1 MAVEARDLEVR
12 YGTRVALDHVDL
24 DAPDGQVTCLLG
36 PSGSGKTTLLRVLAG
51 LERAFGG
58 RVRIDGDDVTDVPT
72 HRRGVGLMFQ
82 EHALFPHEDV
92 GGNVAF
98 GLKMQHASG
107 TAIRSRVTEV
117 LALVGLAGFEGRAI
131 DQLSGG
137 EQQRVALARA
147 LAPQP
152 RVLLLDEPLGALDR
166 ELRER
171 LLVDL
176 RTLFGRL
183 GLTVVFVTHD
193 QDEAFA
199 LGDRIVVLRDGR
211 VEQAAPA
218 AEVWRTPASPSV
230 ARFLGCALCEAV
242 VDAGVACGPWGDV
255 PVDAPDGAVQL
266 ASRPDAFRLVE
277 LAHAADARPAAVVA
291 VGFRRDRRFV
301 TVQPD
306 GGGPPLTV
314 ALASTDK
321 QPEPG
326 TNVAFAV
333 DPSAVS
339 VLPRD

>member
-1 MAVEARDLEVR
+1 MGVEARRIEVR
-12 YGTRVALDHVDL
+12 YGDRVALDAVDL
-24 DAPDGQVTCLLG
+24 DAPDAQVTCLLG
-36 PSGSGKTTLLRVLAG
+36 PSGSGKTTLLRVVAG
-51 LERAFGG
+51 LEPAFAGE
-58 RVRIDGDDVTDVPT
+58 VRIDGDDVTRVPT

-82 EHALFPHEDV
+82 EHALFPHQDV

-98 GLKMQHASG
+98 GLKMQGAG
-107 TAIRSRVTEV
+107 GEAVRSRVTEV
-117 LALVGLAGFEGRAI
+117 LALVGLAGFEGRSI

-183 GLTVVFVTHD
+183 GLTIVFVTHD
-193 QDEAFA
+193 QDEALA

-218 AEVWRTPASPSV
+218 AEVWRTPASASV
-230 ARFLGCALCEAV
+230 ARFLGCALCDGV
-242 VDAGVACGPWGDV
+242 VTTGRASSPWGEIEV
-255 PVDAPDGAVQL
+255 TAPDGPVLL
-266 ASRPDAFRLVE
+266 ASRPDAFRLVDTD
-277 LAHAADARPAAVVA
+277 DAPTAVVMG
-291 VGFRRDRRFV
+291 VGYRRDRRFV

-306 GGGPPLTV
+306 AGGPPLAV
-314 ALASTDK
+314 ALASMDP

-326 TNVAFAV
+326 TQVRFSV
-333 DPSAVS
+333 DAGAIT
-339 VLPRD
+339 VLPPT

>member
-1 MAVEARDLEVR
+1 MGVEARGIEVR
-12 YGTRVALDHVDL
+12 YGDRVALHGVDL
-24 DAPDGQVTCLLG
+24 DAPDAQITCLLG

-51 LERAFGG
+51 LEPAFAGE
-58 RVRIDGDDVTDVPT
+58 VRIDGDDVTKVPT

-82 EHALFPHEDV
+82 EHALFPHQDV

-98 GLKMQHASG
+98 GLRMQGASG
-107 TAIRSRVTEV
+107 DATRSRVIEV
-117 LALVGLAGFEGRAI
+117 LDLVGLAGFEGRAI
-131 DQLSGG
+131 DELSGG

-193 QDEAFA
+193 QDEALA

-218 AEVWRTPASPSV
+218 AEVWRTPASASV
-230 ARFLGCALCEAV
+230 ARFLGCALCDATVTSGRAV
-242 VDAGVACGPWGDV
+242 GPWGGI
-255 PVDAPDGAVQL
+255 PVAAPDGPVQL
-266 ASRPDAFRLVE
+266 ASRPDAFRLVVGE
-277 LAHAADARPAAVVA
+277 TGDGVAAAVVA
-291 VGFRRDRRFV
+291 VGYRRDRRFV

-306 GGGPPLTV
+306 AGGPPLTI
-314 ALASTDK
+314 ALASIDAR
-321 QPEPG
+321 PEPG
-326 TNVAFAV
+326 TQVRFAV
-333 DPSAVS
+333 DPAAVT
-339 VLPRD
+339 VLPPG

>member
-1 MAVEARDLEVR
+1 MGVEARGLEVR
-12 YGTRVALDHVDL
+12 YGDRVALDDVDL
-24 DAPDGQVTCLLG
+24 DAPDAQVTCLLG

-51 LERAFGG
+51 LEPAFAG
-58 RVRIDGDDVTDVPT
+58 RVRIDGDDVTHLPT

-82 EHALFPHEDV
+82 EHALFPHQDV

-98 GLKMQHASG
+98 GPRMQG
-107 TAIRSRVTEV
+107 TGNDAVRARVTEV

-171 LLVDL
+171 LVVDL

-193 QDEAFA
+193 QDEALA
-199 LGDRIVVLRDGR
+199 LGDHIVVLRDGR
-211 VEQAAPA
+211 VEQAAPSA
-218 AEVWRTPASPSV
+218 QVWRTPASASV
-230 ARFLGCALCEAV
+230 ARFLGCALCDAV
-242 VDAGVACGPWGDV
+242 VTAGRARGPWGDIDV
-255 PVDAPDGAVQL
+255 TAPDGAVQL
-266 ASRPDAFRLVE
+266 ASRPDAFRLAGQDE
-277 LAHAADARPAAVVA
+277 GTAAVVVA
-291 VGFRRDRRFV
+291 VGYRRDRRFV
-301 TVQPD
+301 TLQPSE
-306 GGGPPLTV
+306 GGPPVTV
-314 ALASTDK
+314 ALASTDP

-326 TNVAFAV
+326 SAVRFAV
-333 DPSAVS
+333 DPGAIT
-339 VLPRD
+339 VLPPG